1 MRDALVVVLYATDA
15 EILTILISSYSPHA
29 VIRTIE
35 TRLVPYSAR
44 NIDLPVPNFGVA
56 KKAEESTDE
65 QGNDAATQETNG
77 NAEKQDEK
85 QEGAA
90 GVVGRKRKL
99 KGKSVGEH
107 IVAKKD
113 DEIRGHTAY
122 LTFAT
127 KFFA

>member
-1 MRDALVVVLYATDA
+1 LQF
-15 EILTILISSYSPHA
+15 A

-44 NIDLPVPNFGVA
+44 SIDLPVPNFGIA
-56 KKAEESTDE
+56 SKTDDLTDEATDE
-65 QGNDAATQETNG
+65 QTSNGEADTQG
-77 NAEKQDEK
+77 DKQD
-85 QEGAA
+85 GATA
-90 GVVGRKRKL
+90 VVGRKRKL

-107 IVAKKD
+107 IVGKKD

-127 KFFA
+127 KFFV

>member
-1 MRDALVVVLYATDA
+1 MQ
-15 EILTILISSYSPHA
+15 PA

-56 KKAEESTDE
+56 SKADDSTDE
-65 QGNDAATQETNG
+65 ATDEQASNGGADAQGD
-77 NAEKQDEK
+77 KQD
-85 QEGAA
+85 GAA
-90 GVVGRKRKL
+90 AVVGRKRKL
-99 KGKSVGEH
+99 KGKSLGEH
-107 IVAKKD
+107 VVAKKD

-127 KFFA
+127 KFFV